1 MRNKICSELNNSD
14 IGKKV
19 DLCGWVDRRRDHGGV
34 IFIDLRD
41 HSGFLQLTFNPEDG
55 KEIFNS
61 AEKLRNETVIYV
73 SGIIEKRPRESIN
86 KNISTGELELFVR
99 DLKIL
104 NLVKNNL
111 PFPISSHEY
120 ENTKEELRLK
130 YRYLDLRRG
139 KLIQNL
145 KIRHHILKVARSF
158 LDEHDFTEVETPV
171 LTKSTPEGA
180 RDFLVPSRL
189 SKGNFF
195 ALPQSPQLFKQ
206 LLMVGGLNNYYQIA
220 KCFRDEDLR
229 ADRQPE
235 FTQLDLEMSF
245 VTEEEIINFNERLI
259 KKIWKDV
266 LNIDLINDFERMT
279 WDEAMDKYGT
289 DRPDTRYGMLLK
301 NVSNILGDIGFN
313 IFTSAIKS
321 GGSIKCINVKGGNS
335 SISNVRIKPGGDIFK
350 VATDAGAGG
359 LAFIRIKDNDVET
372 IGAIKNNLDNKLIEQ
387 LLTIT
392 EAQNGDLILLGAGN
406 TDIVNQSL
414 DRVRQYIAKELQ
426 LIDDSTDKKW
436 NFLWVTD
443 FPMFQRN
450 IEENRLEALHHP
462 FCSPKNINIEDAD
475 NLVNQLQVSKAQAYD
490 LVLNGLELGGGSI
503 RIHQSELQKEILKI
517 VGLSEEEIIEK
528 FNFLIEALEFGA
540 PPHGG
545 IAFGID
551 RIAMLIIGAETIR
564 ETIAF
569 PKNQQSKCLLT
580 NAPSNVTEQQLID
593 LDIEVK
599 IEEE

>member
-55 KEIFNS
+55 EKIFNS

-145 KIRHHILKVARSF
+145 KIRHHILKVARNF

-414 DRVRQYIAKELQ
+414 DKVRQYIAKELQ

>member
-55 KEIFNS
+55 EKIFNS

-145 KIRHHILKVARSF
+145 KIRHHILKVARNF

-189 SKGNFF
+189 SKGNFY